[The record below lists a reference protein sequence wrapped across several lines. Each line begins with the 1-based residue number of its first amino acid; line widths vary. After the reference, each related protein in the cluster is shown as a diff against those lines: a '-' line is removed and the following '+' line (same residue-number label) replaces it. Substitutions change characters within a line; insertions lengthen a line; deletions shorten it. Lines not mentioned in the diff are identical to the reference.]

1 MLTISQ
7 IVLLVSLLIY
17 IGLFGVSLIIP
28 KRAGYN
34 PKGTTRGYTKEK
46 IVLSNSSI
54 LLILVIVLYVV
65 TEQSINWFWKFPF
78 LATPFFQW
86 VGTVVMGT
94 GLILEAVVMGTGLI
108 LEAVVMGTGL
118 ILEAVGIVT
127 LGVNFRVMLPQE
139 KTNLVTHGIYSY
151 VRHPMVLSVM
161 LFAAGI
167 FFIVPNGL
175 TLFNA
180 VVQVVM
186 YNAKADVEEQYLLQV
201 HGENYRTYKKRVGKF
216 FPKLQAN

>member
-86 VGTVVMGT
+86 VGT
-94 GLILEAVVMGTGLI
+94 
-108 LEAVVMGTGL
+108 VVMGTGL

>member
-86 VGTVVMGT
+86 VGT
-94 GLILEAVVMGTGLI
+94 VVMGTGLI

>member
-46 IVLSNSSI
+46 IALSTSSI

-65 TEQSINWFWKFPF
+65 TEESINWFWKFPF

-86 VGTVVMGT
+86 VGTVV
-94 GLILEAVVMGTGLI
+94 I
-108 LEAVVMGTGL
+108 GTGL
-118 ILEAVGIVT
+118 ILEAVGIAT

-151 VRHPMVLSVM
+151 VRHPVVLSVM
-161 LFAAGI
+161 LFAVGI

-186 YNAKADVEEQYLLQV
+186 YNVKADVEEQYLLQV
-201 HGENYRTYKKRVGKF
+201 HGENYRTYKKSVGKF
-216 FPKLQAN
+216 FPKLQANRE